1 MRLEQNFVVPVR
13 VEQAWGVLLDV
24 EGIAPCLPGASLT
37 GFDGDSFT
45 GTVRVKLG
53 PVSLTYQ
60 GKGHFVARDEVER
73 RVMIEASGRDSH
85 GAGTVATTVTASL
98 YPDEAGTRVEV
109 VTDLQIT
116 GRPAQFGRGMIADV
130 SGKLLGQFAEC
141 LAERLAPVQ
150 APAEARSQA
159 PARVSSQPAS
169 ADVEPVDLL
178 AVTGAGDA
186 LRRLAPYAIG
196 LLVGIAA
203 SWIVR
208 RLRR

>member
-1 MRLEQNFVVPVR
+1 MRLEQSFVVPVG
-13 VEQAWGVLLDV
+13 VERAWGVLLDV

-37 GFDGDSFT
+37 GFDGESFT

-85 GAGTVATTVTASL
+85 GAGTAATTVTASL
-98 YPDEAGTRVEV
+98 YPDQAGTRVEV

-141 LAERLAPVQ
+141 LAERLTQAQ
-150 APAEARSQA
+150 APAW
-159 PARVSSQPAS
+159 VSSQPAS
-169 ADVEPVDLL
+169 AEVEPVDLF
-178 AVTGAGDA
+178 AITGAGNA

-196 LLVGIAA
+196 LLAGIAA

>member
-1 MRLEQNFVVPVR
+1 MRLEQSFVVPVG
-13 VEQAWGVLLDV
+13 VERAWGVLLDV

-37 GFDGDSFT
+37 GFDGESFT

-85 GAGTVATTVTASL
+85 GAGTAATTVTASL
-98 YPDEAGTRVEV
+98 YPDQAGTRVEV

-141 LAERLAPVQ
+141 LAERLTQVEVQ
-150 APAEARSQA
+150 
-159 PARVSSQPAS
+159 QPAS
-169 ADVEPVDLL
+169 ADVEPVDLF
-178 AVTGAGDA
+178 AITGAGNA

-196 LLVGIAA
+196 LLAGIAA